1 LEAYAWSAWCLNV
14 PAHSLEGASDRMP
27 QRIGR
32 PLVLLAED
40 NLDERDVLT
49 QSLVMSGFE
58 VVPVGT
64 GVEAIELLR
73 SVPADII
80 VMDMAMPEMD
90 GAAAIRHIRHDLALV
105 DVPVVAITGF
115 AYDVHKPLSAD
126 VGADVF
132 LLKPF
137 APDELVAVLVRLL
150 R

>member
-1 LEAYAWSAWCLNV
+1 
-14 PAHSLEGASDRMP
+14 MP
-27 QRIGR
+27 HRNGR

-40 NLDERDVLT
+40 NPDERDVLT

-58 VVPVGT
+58 VLPVGS
-64 GVEAIELLR
+64 GVEALEQLR
-73 SVPADII
+73 SSPADII
-80 VMDMAMPEMD
+80 VMDMAMPEMN
-90 GAAAIRHIRHDLALV
+90 GAAAIRHIRRDLQLV

-115 AYDVHKPLSAD
+115 AYDVHKPLSPD

-132 LLKPF
+132 LMKPF

>member
-1 LEAYAWSAWCLNV
+1 
-14 PAHSLEGASDRMP
+14 MP
-27 QRIGR
+27 QRDGR

-40 NLDERDVLT
+40 NPDERDVLT

-58 VVPVGT
+58 VLSVGS
-64 GVEAIELLR
+64 GVEAIEQLR
-73 SVPADII
+73 SSPADVI

-90 GAAAIRHIRHDLALV
+90 GAAAIRHIRQDLDLV
-105 DVPVVAITGF
+105 HVPVVAITGF
-115 AYDVHKPLSAD
+115 AYGVHKPLSPE

-137 APDELVAVLVRLL
+137 APDELIAVLVRLL

>member
-1 LEAYAWSAWCLNV
+1 
-14 PAHSLEGASDRMP
+14 LEGASDVP
-27 QRIGR
+27 HHDGR

-40 NLDERDVLT
+40 NADERDVLT

-58 VVPVGT
+58 VLPVGT
-64 GVEAIELLR
+64 GVEAIEQLR
-73 SVPADII
+73 SVRADII

-90 GAAAIRHIRHDLALV
+90 GAAAIRHIRQDLDLGN
-105 DVPVVAITGF
+105 VPVVAITGF
-115 AYDVHKPLSAD
+115 AYDVHKPLSPD